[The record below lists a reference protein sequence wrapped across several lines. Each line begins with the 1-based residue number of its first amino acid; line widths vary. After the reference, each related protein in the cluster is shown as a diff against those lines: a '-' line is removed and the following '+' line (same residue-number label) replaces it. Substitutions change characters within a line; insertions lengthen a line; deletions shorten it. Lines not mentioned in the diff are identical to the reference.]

1 MLDWVVLYWEG
12 RLEGL
17 NARSL
22 GDVLQQPVS
31 REVREGVIHDSGD
44 QLGELPGYLRPHLPL
59 QYNNV
64 LRSWPGADWLGSHL
78 LYNLLAVI
86 IEKFIDS
93 VR

>member
-1 MLDWVVLYWEG
+1 MLYRMLYRLYREVV
-12 RLEGL
+12 

-22 GDVLQQPVS
+22 VDVVQESVS
-31 REVREGVIHDSGD
+31 RQVREGVIHDSGD

-59 QYNNV
+59 QCRQEV
-64 LRSWPGADWLGSHL
+64 PPDPLAGSHL

-86 IEKFIDS
+86 IEKLIDG